1 MKVFKTQL
9 SEMKNKAIIDNLYQQ
24 AMLFIPKEPI

>member
-9 SEMKNKAIIDNLYQQ
+9 SEMKNKTIIDNLYTQ
-24 AMLFIPKEPI
+24 ALNFIPKE

>member
-9 SEMKNKAIIDNLYQQ
+9 SEMKNKTIIDNLYKQ
-24 AMLFIPKEPI
+24 AMLFIPREQ

>member
-9 SEMKNKAIIDNLYQQ
+9 SEMKNTIIIDNLYKQ
-24 AMLFIPKEPI
+24 ALNFIPKE